1 MDAHSYSPQVEVLP
15 VTDSGRRRRWTVE
28 EKIRIVE
35 ESFARPR
42 AVSATARRNGLARSL
57 LGRWRSEYRAGLL
70 GSDRQPAFAPVAVVA
85 DPAPTPPGTSGP
97 QAQVEIV
104 LTNGR
109 RVVVAASIEPAALAR
124 LLPVVEG
131 A

>member
-1 MDAHSYSPQVEVLP
+1 MPIATVPRSRCFPSRIAAGAVAGRWKRR
-15 VTDSGRRRRWTVE
+15 SG
-28 EKIRIVE
+28 IVE

-70 GSDRQPAFAPVAVVA
+70 GGDRQPAFAPVAVVA